1 MSNWGSFRMII
12 AKEKD
17 ETIILIPS
25 LEPDDRL
32 LSYVRQ
38 LRDYGFTNLVIIDDG
53 SGEKYQHIFE
63 ELEDNGCA
71 LLRHAQ
77 NQGKG
82 EALKTGFRY
91 IAQHYGQA
99 HYVVTADSDGQH
111 AAEDVY
117 RIAQEAKRRPN
128 DLLLGVRDFSEG
140 DIPPKSLFGNRM
152 TSFIFA
158 LLYGK
163 KLSDTQTGLRAFGT
177 ELLSFM
183 LDVRGK
189 RFEYELQMLISCIQ
203 SGIGIHTVPIQ
214 VIYENGNAGTHF
226 KAIQD
231 SARVM
236 GVLFSNFFRF
246 ISSSVASSVV
256 DLGIAWFLIDFLR
269 PLMGDQHYLRILLAT
284 VIARVISI
292 VVNYVLNRYFVFR
305 KEDSRGSLWR
315 YLTLC
320 GLVILLSST
329 GVYLFHTLF
338 LVDEKAAKFVCDA
351 ILFLLS
357 FQLQRRWVFAARRKQ
372 Q

>member
-1 MSNWGSFRMII
+1 MITSSE
-12 AKEKD
+12 KE

-38 LRDYGFTNLVIIDDG
+38 LQDYGFTKLVVVDDG
-53 SGEKYQHIFE
+53 SGEAYQSIFE

-71 LLRHAQ
+71 LLRHTE

-91 IAQHYGQA
+91 IVQHYGRA

-117 RIAQEAKRRPN
+117 RIAQEAKRHPD

-140 DIPPKSLFGNRM
+140 GIPPKSLLGNRM

-163 KLSDTQTGLRAFGT
+163 KLSDTQTGLRAFSTG
-177 ELLSFM
+177 LLPFM
-183 LDVRGK
+183 LNVRGK

-203 SGIGIHTVPIQ
+203 SGITIQTVPIQ

-236 GVLFSNFFRF
+236 GVLFANFFRF
-246 ISSSVASSVV
+246 ISSSLASSVV

-269 PLMGDQHYLRILLAT
+269 PIMGEQHYLRILLAT

-292 VVNYVLNRYFVFR
+292 VVNYVLNKYFVFR

-320 GLVILLSST
+320 GLIILLSST
-329 GVYLFHTLF
+329 GVYLSHTLF

-357 FQLQRRWVFAARRKQ
+357 FQLQRRWVFAARRQ
-372 Q
+372 QQ